1 MPNLAKVLKKNFAIL
16 LLILTAFGHRAQFI
30 TFKGNISDTSAGQSL
45 PNALLMAIKFKDST
59 LVGHSRTDNQG
70 VFTPIRV
77 PVDTYI
83 VILSHPSFSDKTYL
97 LVPNPKD
104 SLYNF
109 KNVVLPQKSIE
120 LKEVEIIAYREKSY
134 YKGDTLVFTADS
146 FKTAAN
152 ATVEDLL
159 KKLPGV
165 KVDASGKITI
175 QGKEVDQVLV
185 DGDEF
190 FGSDPTM
197 ATRNLNANIV
207 DNVQVYEKKNENAEN
222 SNETVK
228 ILNLKLKEDSKKGY
242 FGKTSAA
249 SDFMQFY
256 EGDVLFN
263 RFKGS
268 QKISVFGL
276 MSNTPKN
283 GFDWSD
289 NDKYGLS
296 NENKYS
302 YDPET
307 NTWYS
312 NGDDKTGIPQTA
324 KAGIYFNEKF
334 GKNTKF
340 NGDYSYRNNTLETG
354 SETNTQYFFTD
365 TSFYNTQKLNNKFS
379 NQSHRLNMNL
389 VHKFDSLTELT
400 VRPKL
405 NYNGGSRDNQQY
417 DGFLSSE
424 NVLTRETNI
433 NNSNNNEA
441 MDGNVFIRLSRNFKK
456 KDRNL
461 SFQYQPSF
469 AKSTSNTKLNSLYT
483 FVSGTIADSSLLQKR
498 DQNSSRFDQMAGVQ
512 YTEPLTKKHKLEF
525 KYTFNCNTNNSTLNT
540 YNFDGN
546 DYSIFDSLQSNN
558 FENVT
563 YIHNG
568 GVKFIYD
575 VKKYRF
581 SVGGNYRSIEQ
592 QNLNLSTNRTLSN
605 TVGNFLPNAGF
616 VWRISQGSNLN
627 INYNSSFRQ
636 PSVDQLQPVIDNTDP
651 NRLKTGNPDLKPQF
665 DNSLNMNY
673 YFYKGISD
681 INFYAGS
688 YFKVVNNEI
697 NETTYFDSIGRSI
710 TAPLNIQGN
719 YNGSAYLGGGFPIF
733 KRFLKLYY
741 NLNGSY
747 NNNVSYL
754 NREKNVTTHMV
765 ISPGLNLERENDKF
779 TFGIGGNYQ
788 YNVPKQTINPASVKP
803 YYSYE
808 LNANLRCKFPKHVML
823 QSDAVYTNNGNR
835 SPGFNLNYVIW
846 NASLSKTFLKS
857 ESLILSVEMN
867 DILNQNISNQR
878 NIEANKISDIK
889 TQIIKRYFLIRL
901 LYKFTSQQAKANNE
915 ES

>member
-1 MPNLAKVLKKNFAIL
+1 M
-16 LLILTAFGHRAQFI
+16 R
-30 TFKGNISDTSAGQSL
+30 DTSDNHSL
-45 PNALLMAIKFKDST
+45 PNALMMAIKFKDST
-59 LVGHSRTDNQG
+59 LVGFSRSDKNGRFQA
-70 VFTPIRV
+70 IRV
-77 PVDTYI
+77 PLDTYI
-83 VILSHPSFSDKTYL
+83 VILSHPAFSDKTYL
-97 LVPNPKD
+97 LVPDPKD
-104 SLYNF
+104 SVYTF
-109 KNVVLPQKSIE
+109 KNVLLPPKSVE
-120 LKEVEIIAYREKSY
+120 LKEVEIFAYREKSY

-146 FKTAAN
+146 FKTVAN

-207 DNVQVYEKKNENAEN
+207 DNIQVYEKKNENADN
-222 SNETVK
+222 SNETLK
-228 ILNLKLKEDSKKGY
+228 ILNLKLKEDSKKGF

-249 SDFMQFY
+249 SDFEQFY
-256 EGDVLFN
+256 EGDLLFN

-276 MSNTPKN
+276 LSNTPKN

-289 NDKYGLS
+289 NDKYGLT

-307 NTWYS
+307 NSWNS
-312 NGDDKTGIPQTA
+312 NGDDRAGIPRTAKTGF
-324 KAGIYFNEKF
+324 YFNDKLS
-334 GKNTKF
+334 KKTKL
-340 NGDYSYRNNTLETG
+340 NIDYSYRNNSLETG

-365 TSFYNTQKLNNKFS
+365 TSFFNTQKLDNRFN
-379 NQSHRLNMNL
+379 NQSHRFNLNL
-389 VHKFDSLTELT
+389 VQKIDSMTELT
-400 VRPKL
+400 IRPKL
-405 NYNGGSRDNQQY
+405 NYSSGSRNRIQY

-424 NVLTRETNI
+424 SLLTRETNI
-433 NNSNNNEA
+433 SNDNTNEST
-441 MDGNVFIRLSRNFKK
+441 DGNLFVRLSRNFKK

-461 SFQYQPSF
+461 SFNYQPSF
-469 AKSTSNTKLNSLYT
+469 VQSINSTNLNSYYT
-483 FVSGTIADSSLLQKR
+483 FVGGTIPDSSLLQKR
-498 DQNSSRFDQMAGVQ
+498 TQSTDRFDQMAGIN
-512 YTEPLTKKHKLEF
+512 YTEPLSKKFKLELR
-525 KYTFNCNTNNSTLNT
+525 YTFNRNKNNSALNT
-540 YNFDGN
+540 FNFDGTE
-546 DYSIFDSLQSNN
+546 YSVYDSLQSNN
-558 FENVT
+558 FENIT

-568 GVKFIYD
+568 GAKLIYD
-575 VKKYRF
+575 VKKYRI
-581 SVGGNYRSIEQ
+581 SIGGNYRSIEQ
-592 QNLNLSTNRTLSN
+592 QNLNLDNNKNLSN

-636 PSVDQLQPVIDNTDP
+636 PSLDQLQPVVDNSDP
-651 NRLKTGNPDLKPQF
+651 NRLSTGNPDLKPQF
-665 DNSLNMNY
+665 DNSINLNY

-681 INFYAGS
+681 VNLYAGA
-688 YFKVVNNEI
+688 YFKHVNNEI

-719 YNGSAYLGGGFPIF
+719 YNGSAYVGGGFPLF

-747 NNNVSYL
+747 NNNVSFL
-754 NREKNVTTHMV
+754 NQQENITTHFV
-765 ISPGLNLERENDKF
+765 LAPGLNLERENDKL

-788 YNVPKQTINPASVKP
+788 YNVPKQTINPESVKP
-803 YYSYE
+803 FYSYE
-808 LNANLRCKFPKHVML
+808 LTARLRIKLPKQFLL

-846 NASLSKTFLKS
+846 NASFSKSFFKT
-857 ESLILSVEMN
+857 ESLSLSLELN
-867 DILNQNISNQR
+867 DILSQNISNQR

-889 TQIIKRYFLIRL
+889 TTIIQRYFLLRL
-901 LYKFTSQQAKANNE
+901 LYKFTNQKARANDE

>member
-1 MPNLAKVLKKNFAIL
+1 VKKGLLIAFAL
-16 LLILTAFGHRAQFI
+16 LLCNFYKAQFI

-45 PNALLMAIKFKDST
+45 PNALMMAIKFKDST
-59 LVGHSRTDNQG
+59 LVGHSRSNDKG
-70 VFTPIRV
+70 VFKPIRV
-77 PVDTYI
+77 PLDTYI

-104 SLYNF
+104 SLYTF

-146 FKTAAN
+146 FKTVAN

-222 SNETVK
+222 SNETLK
-228 ILNLKLKEDSKKGY
+228 ILNLKLKEDSKKGF

-249 SDFMQFY
+249 SDFTQFY
-256 EGDVLFN
+256 EGDLLFN

-276 MSNTPKN
+276 LSNTPKN

-289 NDKYGLS
+289 NDKYGLT

-302 YDPET
+302 YDAET
-307 NTWYS
+307 NSWNS
-312 NGDDKTGIPQTA
+312 NGEDKTGIPQTA
-324 KAGIYFNEKF
+324 KTGFYFNDKF
-334 GKNTKF
+334 GKNTKL
-340 NGDYSYRNNTLETG
+340 NADYSYRNNSLETG

-365 TSFYNTQKLNNKFS
+365 TNFYNAQKLDNRFT
-379 NQSHRLNMNL
+379 NQSHRFNLNL
-389 VHKFDSLTELT
+389 VHKLDSLTELT

-405 NYNGGSRDNQQY
+405 NYTSGTRNNKQY

-424 NVLTRETNI
+424 NILTRETTI
-433 NNSNNNEA
+433 SNDNTNEA
-441 MDGNVFIRLSRNFKK
+441 VDGNVFIRLSRNFNK

-461 SFQYQPSF
+461 SFNYQPSF
-469 AKSTSNTKLNSLYT
+469 TQSTNNTNLNSFYT
-483 FVSGTIADSSLLQKR
+483 FVTGAIADSSLLQKR
-498 DQNSSRFDQMAGVQ
+498 AQSSERFDQMMGVS
-512 YTEPLTKKHKLEF
+512 YTEPLSKKYKLEF
-525 KYTFNCNTNNSTLNT
+525 KYNFNRNKNNSALNT
-540 YNFDGN
+540 YNFDGAE
-546 DYSIFDSLQSNN
+546 YSVFDSLQSNN

-568 GVKFIYD
+568 GAKLIYD
-575 VKKYRF
+575 VKKYRI
-581 SVGGNYRSIEQ
+581 SVGAIYRSIEQ
-592 QNLNLSTNRTLSN
+592 QNLNLSNNRTLSN
-605 TVGNFLPNAGF
+605 SVGNVLPNAGF

-636 PSVDQLQPVIDNTDP
+636 PSVNQLQPVVDNSDP

-665 DNSLNMNY
+665 DNSINMNY

-688 YFKVVNNEI
+688 YFKQVNNEI
-697 NETTYFDSIGRSI
+697 NETTYFDSIGRSV

-719 YNGSAYLGGGFPIF
+719 YTGSAYLGGGFPIF
-733 KRFLKLYY
+733 KRFLKVYY
-741 NLNGSY
+741 YLNGSY
-747 NNNVSYL
+747 NNNVSFL
-754 NREKNVTTHMV
+754 NREKNTTTHTV
-765 ISPGLNLERENDKF
+765 ISPGLNLERENDKL

-788 YNVPKQTINPASVKP
+788 YNVPRQTINPESVKP

-808 LNANLRCKFPKHVML
+808 LNARLRVKLPKQFL
-823 QSDAVYTNNGNR
+823 IQSDAVYTNNGNR

-846 NASLSKTFLKS
+846 NASVSKTFFKA
-857 ESLILSVEMN
+857 ESLILSAEMN

-878 NIEANKISDIK
+878 NIEANQISDIK
-889 TQIIKRYFLIRL
+889 TQIIKRYVLIRL

>member
-1 MPNLAKVLKKNFAIL
+1 VKKVPLIIL
-16 LLILTAFGHRAQFI
+16 LLLLCNFYKAQFI

-45 PNALLMAIKFKDST
+45 PNALMMAIKFKDST
-59 LVGHSRTDNQG
+59 LVGHSRSNDKG
-70 VFTPIRV
+70 VFKPIRV
-77 PVDTYI
+77 PLDTYI

-97 LVPNPKD
+97 LVPNPRD
-104 SLYNF
+104 SLYTF

-146 FKTAAN
+146 FKTVAN
-152 ATVEDLL
+152 ASVEDLL

-165 KVDASGKITI
+165 KVDANGKITI

-222 SNETVK
+222 SNETLK
-228 ILNLKLKEDSKKGY
+228 ILNLKLKEDSKKGF

-249 SDFMQFY
+249 SDFTQFY
-256 EGDVLFN
+256 EGDLLFN

-276 MSNTPKN
+276 LSNTPKN

-289 NDKYGLS
+289 NDKYGLT

-302 YDPET
+302 YDAET
-307 NTWYS
+307 NSWNS
-312 NGDDKTGIPQTA
+312 NGEDKTGIPQTA
-324 KAGIYFNEKF
+324 KTGFYFNDKF
-334 GKNTKF
+334 GKNTKL
-340 NGDYSYRNNTLETG
+340 NADYSYRNNSLETG

-365 TSFYNTQKLNNKFS
+365 TNFYNAQKLDNRFT
-379 NQSHRLNMNL
+379 NQSHRFNLNL
-389 VHKFDSLTELT
+389 VHKLDSLTELT

-405 NYNGGSRDNQQY
+405 NYTHGARNNKQY

-424 NVLTRETNI
+424 NILTRETSI
-433 NNSNNNEA
+433 SNDNTNEA
-441 MDGNVFIRLSRNFKK
+441 VDGNVFIRLSRNFNK

-461 SFQYQPSF
+461 SFNYQPSF
-469 AKSTSNTKLNSLYT
+469 TQSTNNTNLNSYYT
-483 FVSGTIADSSLLQKR
+483 FATGAIADSSLLQKR
-498 DQNSSRFDQMAGVQ
+498 AQSTERFDQMIGVS
-512 YTEPLTKKHKLEF
+512 YTEPLSKKYKLEF
-525 KYTFNCNTNNSTLNT
+525 KYNFNRNRNNSALNT
-540 YNFDGN
+540 YNFDGVE
-546 DYSIFDSLQSNN
+546 YSVFDSLQSNN

-568 GVKFIYD
+568 GAKLIYD

-581 SVGGNYRSIEQ
+581 SVGAIYRSIEQ
-592 QNLNLSTNRTLSN
+592 QNLNLSNNRTLSN
-605 TVGNFLPNAGF
+605 SVGNVLPNAGF

-627 INYNSSFRQ
+627 INYYSSFRQ
-636 PSVDQLQPVIDNTDP
+636 PSVDQLQPVVDNSDP

-665 DNSLNMNY
+665 DNSINMNY

-688 YFKVVNNEI
+688 YFKQVNNEI
-697 NETTYFDSIGRSI
+697 NETTYFDSIGRSV

-719 YNGSAYLGGGFPIF
+719 YTGSAYLGGGFPIF
-733 KRFLKLYY
+733 KRFLKVYY
-741 NLNGSY
+741 YLNGSY
-747 NNNVSYL
+747 NNNVSFL
-754 NREKNVTTHMV
+754 NREKNTTTHMV

-788 YNVPKQTINPASVKP
+788 YNVPKQTINPESVKP

-808 LNANLRCKFPKHVML
+808 LNARLRVKLPKQFL
-823 QSDAVYTNNGNR
+823 IQSDAVYTNNGNR
-835 SPGFNLNYVIW
+835 SPGFNLNFVIW
-846 NASLSKTFLKS
+846 NASLSKSFLKS
-857 ESLILSVEMN
+857 ESLILSAELN

-878 NIEANKISDIK
+878 SIEANKISDIK
-889 TQIIKRYFLIRL
+889 TQIIKRYVLIRL

>member
-1 MPNLAKVLKKNFAIL
+1 MKKGLLIAFAL
-16 LLILTAFGHRAQFI
+16 LLCNSYKAQFI
-30 TFKGNISDTSAGQSL
+30 TFKGNISDTSVGQSL
-45 PNALLMAIKFKDST
+45 PNALMMAIKFKDST
-59 LVGHSRTDNQG
+59 LVGYSRSDEKG
-70 VFTPIRV
+70 VFKPIRV
-77 PVDTYI
+77 PLDTYI

-104 SLYNF
+104 SLYTF
-109 KNVVLPQKSIE
+109 RNVVLPQKSIE

-165 KVDASGKITI
+165 KVDANGKITI

-222 SNETVK
+222 SNETLK
-228 ILNLKLKEDSKKGY
+228 IVNLKLKEDSKKGF

-249 SDFMQFY
+249 SDFSQFY
-256 EGDVLFN
+256 EGDLLFN

-276 MSNTPKN
+276 LSNTPKN

-296 NENKYS
+296 NEYKYS

-307 NTWYS
+307 NSWNS
-312 NGDDKTGIPQTA
+312 NGEDKTGIPQTA
-324 KAGIYFNEKF
+324 KTGFYFNDKF

-340 NGDYSYRNNTLETG
+340 NADYSYRNNSLETG

-365 TSFYNTQKLNNKFS
+365 TNFYNAQKLNNRFS

-389 VHKFDSLTELT
+389 VHKLDSLTELT
-400 VRPKL
+400 LRPKL
-405 NYNGGSRDNQQY
+405 NYSSGSRANQQY

-424 NVLTRETNI
+424 NLLTRETNI
-433 NNSNNNEA
+433 NNSNTNEA

-461 SFQYQPSF
+461 SINYQPSM
-469 AKSTSNTKLNSLYT
+469 AKTTSNTELNSYYT
-483 FVSGTIADSSLLQKR
+483 FVTGTIADSSLLQKR
-498 DQNSSRFDQMAGVQ
+498 EQSTSRFDQMAGVS
-512 YTEPLTKKHKLEF
+512 YTEPLSKKHKLEF
-525 KYTFNCNTNNSTLNT
+525 KYTFNRNTNNSALNT
-540 YNFDGN
+540 YNFDGTEYN
-546 DYSIFDSLQSNN
+546 IFDSLQSNN

-563 YIHNG
+563 YLHNAG
-568 GVKFIYD
+568 AKFIYD

-581 SVGGNYRSIEQ
+581 SIGGNYRSIEQ
-592 QNLNLSTNRTLSN
+592 QNLNLSNNRRLSN

-665 DNSLNMNY
+665 DNSINLNY

-681 INFYAGS
+681 VNLYSGA
-688 YFKVVNNEI
+688 YFKHVNNEI
-697 NETTYFDSIGRSI
+697 NETTYFDSIGRSV

-719 YNGSAYLGGGFPIF
+719 YVGSAYVGGGFPIF
-733 KRFLKLYY
+733 KRYLKLYY

-754 NREKNVTTHMV
+754 NRQKNITTHLV
-765 ISPGLNLERENDKF
+765 LAPNLNLARENEKLSY
-779 TFGIGGNYQ
+779 GIGGSYQ
-788 YNVPKQTINPASVKP
+788 YQVPKQTINPASVKP

-808 LNANLRCKFPKHVML
+808 LNANVRVKFPKQFLL

-835 SPGFNLNYVIW
+835 SPGFNLNYIIW

-857 ESLILSVEMN
+857 ESLILSAELN

-889 TQIIKRYFLIRL
+889 TQIIKRYILIRL

>member
-1 MPNLAKVLKKNFAIL
+1 MKKGLLIAFAL
-16 LLILTAFGHRAQFI
+16 LLCNFYKAQFI

-45 PNALLMAIKFKDST
+45 PNALMMAIKFKDST
-59 LVGHSRTDNQG
+59 LVGHSRSNDKG
-70 VFTPIRV
+70 VFKPIRV
-77 PVDTYI
+77 PLDTYI

-97 LVPNPKD
+97 LVPNPRD
-104 SLYNF
+104 SLYTF

-146 FKTAAN
+146 FKTVAN
-152 ATVEDLL
+152 ASVEDLL

-165 KVDASGKITI
+165 KVDANGKITI

-222 SNETVK
+222 SNETLK
-228 ILNLKLKEDSKKGY
+228 ILNLKLKEDSKKGF

-249 SDFMQFY
+249 SDFTQFY
-256 EGDVLFN
+256 EGDLLFN

-276 MSNTPKN
+276 LSNTPKN

-289 NDKYGLS
+289 NNKYGLT

-302 YDPET
+302 YDAET
-307 NTWYS
+307 NSWNS
-312 NGDDKTGIPQTA
+312 NGEDKTGIPQMA
-324 KAGIYFNEKF
+324 KTGFYFNDKF
-334 GKNTKF
+334 GKNTKL
-340 NGDYSYRNNTLETG
+340 NADYSYRNNSLETG

-365 TSFYNTQKLNNKFS
+365 TNFYNAQKLDNRFT
-379 NQSHRLNMNL
+379 NQSHRFNLNL
-389 VHKFDSLTELT
+389 VHKLDSLTELT

-405 NYNGGSRDNQQY
+405 NYTSGTRNNKQY

-424 NVLTRETNI
+424 NILTRETTI
-433 NNSNNNEA
+433 SNDNTNEA
-441 MDGNVFIRLSRNFKK
+441 VDGNVFIRLSRNFNK

-461 SFQYQPSF
+461 SFNYQPSF
-469 AKSTSNTKLNSLYT
+469 TQSTNNTNLNSYYT
-483 FVSGTIADSSLLQKR
+483 FVTGAIADSSLLQKR
-498 DQNSSRFDQMAGVQ
+498 AQNTERFDQMVGVS
-512 YTEPLTKKHKLEF
+512 YTEPLSKKYKLEF
-525 KYTFNCNTNNSTLNT
+525 KYNFNRNKNNSALNT
-540 YNFDGN
+540 YNFDGAE
-546 DYSIFDSLQSNN
+546 YSVFDSLQSNN

-568 GVKFIYD
+568 GAKLIYD

-581 SVGGNYRSIEQ
+581 SIGAIYRSIEQ
-592 QNLNLSTNRTLSN
+592 QNLNLSNNRTLSN
-605 TVGNFLPNAGF
+605 SVGNVLPNAGF

-627 INYNSSFRQ
+627 INYYSSFRQ
-636 PSVDQLQPVIDNTDP
+636 PSVDQLQPVVDNSDP

-665 DNSLNMNY
+665 DNSINMNY

-688 YFKVVNNEI
+688 YFKQVNNEI
-697 NETTYFDSIGRSI
+697 NETTYFDSIGRSV

-719 YNGSAYLGGGFPIF
+719 YTGSAYLGGGFPIF
-733 KRFLKLYY
+733 KRFLKVYY
-741 NLNGSY
+741 YLNGSY
-747 NNNVSYL
+747 NNNVSFL
-754 NREKNVTTHMV
+754 NREKNTTTHMV

-788 YNVPKQTINPASVKP
+788 YNVPKQTINPESVKP

-808 LNANLRCKFPKHVML
+808 LNARLRVKLPKQFL
-823 QSDAVYTNNGNR
+823 IQSDAVYTNNGNR
-835 SPGFNLNYVIW
+835 SPGFNLNFVIW
-846 NASLSKTFLKS
+846 NASVSKSFLKS
-857 ESLILSVEMN
+857 ESLILSAELN

-878 NIEANKISDIK
+878 SIEANKISDIK
-889 TQIIKRYFLIRL
+889 TQIIKRYVLIRL

>member
-1 MPNLAKVLKKNFAIL
+1 MKKGLLIAFAL
-16 LLILTAFGHRAQFI
+16 LLCNFYKAQFI

-45 PNALLMAIKFKDST
+45 PNALMMAIKFKDST
-59 LVGHSRTDNQG
+59 LVGHSRSNDKG
-70 VFTPIRV
+70 VFKPIRV
-77 PVDTYI
+77 PLDTYI

-104 SLYNF
+104 SLYTF

-146 FKTAAN
+146 FKTVAN

-222 SNETVK
+222 SNETLK
-228 ILNLKLKEDSKKGY
+228 ILNLKLKEDSKKGF

-249 SDFMQFY
+249 SDFTQFY
-256 EGDVLFN
+256 EGDLLFN

-276 MSNTPKN
+276 LSNTPKN

-289 NDKYGLS
+289 NDKYGLT

-302 YDPET
+302 YDAET
-307 NTWYS
+307 NSWNS
-312 NGDDKTGIPQTA
+312 NGEDKTGIPQTA
-324 KAGIYFNEKF
+324 KTGFYFNDKF
-334 GKNTKF
+334 GKNTKL
-340 NGDYSYRNNTLETG
+340 NADYSYRNNSLETG

-365 TSFYNTQKLNNKFS
+365 TNFYNAQKLDNRFT
-379 NQSHRLNMNL
+379 NQSHRFNLNL
-389 VHKFDSLTELT
+389 VHKLDSLTELT

-405 NYNGGSRDNQQY
+405 NYTSGTRNNKQY

-424 NVLTRETNI
+424 NILTRETTI
-433 NNSNNNEA
+433 SNDNTNEA
-441 MDGNVFIRLSRNFKK
+441 VDGNVFIRLSRNFNK

-461 SFQYQPSF
+461 SFNYQPSF
-469 AKSTSNTKLNSLYT
+469 TQSTNNTNLNSFYT
-483 FVSGTIADSSLLQKR
+483 FVTGAIADSSLLQKR
-498 DQNSSRFDQMAGVQ
+498 AQSSERFDQMMGVS
-512 YTEPLTKKHKLEF
+512 YTEPLSKKYKLEF
-525 KYTFNCNTNNSTLNT
+525 KYNFNRNKNNSALNT
-540 YNFDGN
+540 YNFDGAE
-546 DYSIFDSLQSNN
+546 YSVFDSLQSNN

-568 GVKFIYD
+568 GAKLIYD
-575 VKKYRF
+575 VKKYRI
-581 SVGGNYRSIEQ
+581 SVGAIYRSIEQ
-592 QNLNLSTNRTLSN
+592 QNLNLSNNRTLSN
-605 TVGNFLPNAGF
+605 SVGNVLPNAGF

-636 PSVDQLQPVIDNTDP
+636 PSVNQLQPVVDNSDP

-665 DNSLNMNY
+665 DNSINMNY

-688 YFKVVNNEI
+688 YFKQVNNEI
-697 NETTYFDSIGRSI
+697 NETTYFDSIGRSV

-719 YNGSAYLGGGFPIF
+719 YTGSAYLGGGFPIF
-733 KRFLKLYY
+733 KRFLKVYY
-741 NLNGSY
+741 YLNGSY
-747 NNNVSYL
+747 NNNVSFL
-754 NREKNVTTHMV
+754 NREKNTTTHTV
-765 ISPGLNLERENDKF
+765 ISPGLNLERENDKL

-788 YNVPKQTINPASVKP
+788 YNVPRQTINPESVKP

-808 LNANLRCKFPKHVML
+808 LNARLRVKLPKQFL
-823 QSDAVYTNNGNR
+823 IQSDAVYTNNGNR

-846 NASLSKTFLKS
+846 NASVSKTFFKA
-857 ESLILSVEMN
+857 ESLILSAEMN

-878 NIEANKISDIK
+878 NIEANQISDIK
-889 TQIIKRYFLIRL
+889 TQIIKRYVLIRL